1 MIKPNTLQSE
11 PISQRMEF
19 PGTDLT
25 ILVTLE
31 NGALTMLVGK
41 AGKSLYRAVIEQAT
55 LPLPNAWL
63 TDMFMR
69 EDRVRLSEL
78 CADVEEYVD
87 SLNISQG

>member
-1 MIKPNTLQSE
+1 MTKPNTRQSE
-11 PISQRMEF
+11 PISQRIEF
-19 PGTDLT
+19 PDTDLT
-25 ILVTLE
+25 TLVILE
-31 NGALTMLVGK
+31 NGTLTMLVSK
-41 AGKSLYRAVIEQAT
+41 AGKSVYRAVEQAT

-78 CADVEEYVD
+78 CAEVEEYVD